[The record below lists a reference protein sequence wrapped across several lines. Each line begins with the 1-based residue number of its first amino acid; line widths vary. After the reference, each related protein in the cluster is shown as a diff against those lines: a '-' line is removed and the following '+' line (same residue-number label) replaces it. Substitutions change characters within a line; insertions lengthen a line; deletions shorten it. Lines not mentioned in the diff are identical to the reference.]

1 MSEIVDK
8 ALALMLRHAANEAND
23 YGDVRPATGFGPA
36 VMRFDKES
44 KTFGSTP
51 LRTKLSD
58 LAKQVS
64 LTGHRPH
71 RRTNPPARAT
81 HRHCP
86 PNPCVSSTSAF
97 SRSLTKLQTLPR
109 AGRLVRF
116 IFEEMKGELLLC
128 DEAWE
133 LENGPGNHLLLIDR
147 CLKNQVRKRNKE
159 VEAESDRLLRHR

>member
-23 YGDVRPATGFGPA
+23 YGDVRAATGFGPA

-64 LTGHRPH
+64 LTGPRPH
-71 RRTNPPARAT
+71 RRTTPSCTRHSPPLPFSNQMRASFAATAKNRTAR
-81 HRHCP
+81 
-86 PNPCVSSTSAF
+86 
-97 SRSLTKLQTLPR
+97 
-109 AGRLVRF
+109 
-116 IFEEMKGELLLC
+116 
-128 DEAWE
+128 
-133 LENGPGNHLLLIDR
+133 
-147 CLKNQVRKRNKE
+147 
-159 VEAESDRLLRHR
+159 